1 MIPGF
6 MQEFFNPSSVAIIGA
21 SADETKLGGMLLK
34 NMIDVGY
41 KGKLYPI
48 NPKGGEIMGY
58 KAYTNVN
65 EVEGPIELAVVAVK
79 NVFVLQAVKDCI
91 QKGVKCMSIL
101 SAGFKEDSPQGAEME
116 KELQKTAKEAGI
128 RIAGPNCFG
137 NMNVRN
143 GVNYTFSHLVPSE
156 GNISILSQS
165 GAVGSS
171 ILDWTCTAGLG
182 LANFM
187 TFGNKC
193 DIDEAEILHYY
204 SEDPNTK
211 VIGIYSEGIGDGE
224 KFIKAVES
232 MPIKKPI
239 VMFKSGKTAAGSKA
253 ASSHTGSIAGSDAV
267 NNVVFK
273 KLNIHRAFDLDEFFD
288 ALMVFSTC
296 KFMEKDQ
303 IGIITNAGGLGVMS
317 ADAAYT
323 AQYCHAAQLT
333 PETIAGIKAGLP
345 KVAGITNPIDIRGDA
360 APEDFHIAINE
371 VVKDPQ
377 VGGLVIM
384 GSPLDTADLA
394 AVSKVLVQIKDTI
407 PVAAVVCLAGGK
419 KCNEGIEILKAG
431 KFPCYPT
438 PDRAVRALDILRKY
452 TVNLQKAH
460 TPLQLPKASGR
471 EQVKALI
478 DKAYSEGR
486 HTLTEAEGK
495 KMFAAYG
502 IPVPGAAV
510 VTSAA
515 DAAKEAS
522 KIGFP
527 VVMKIVSPDIAH
539 KTDVGGVVVGVKN
552 AEAAEAAFN
561 QIITSVKEK
570 APKAQIVGIAIEQ
583 MLNGPEVILS
593 MMRDAQF
600 GPVVSF
606 GLGGIY
612 VEILREISQRH
623 VPMTEE
629 DLDEMITS
637 TKAYKLL
644 SGARG
649 LPKCDIDAIKDVI
662 RKIVHI
668 TNENPEITEL
678 EINPIIAG
686 REGQGCWA
694 VDCLC
699 VLKH

>member
-1 MIPGF
+1 
-6 MQEFFNPSSVAIIGA
+6 MQEFFNPTSVAIIGA
-21 SADETKLGGMLLK
+21 SNDETKLGSMLVK
-34 NMIDVGY
+34 NMLDAGY

-48 NPKGGEIMGY
+48 NPKGGEIMGL
-58 KAYTNVN
+58 KAYANVKD
-65 EVEGPIELAVVAVK
+65 VGAPIDLAVVAVK
-79 NVFVLQAVKDCI
+79 NTFVLQAVKDCGEI
-91 QKGVKCMSIL
+91 GVKVMSIL
-101 SAGFKEDSPQGAEME
+101 TAGFKEDSPQGAEME
-116 KELQKTAKEAGI
+116 KEILAAAKAANI

-137 NMNVRN
+137 GMNVNN
-143 GVNYTFSHLVPSE
+143 GVNYTFSHLVPSA
-156 GNISILSQS
+156 GNISIMSQS

-171 ILDWTCTAGLG
+171 ILDWTCSNGVG
-182 LANFM
+182 LANFI

-193 DIDEAEILHYY
+193 DVSEAEIIRYY

-211 VIGIYSEGIGDGE
+211 VIGIYSEGISDGAA
-224 KFIKAVES
+224 FIKAVEE

-267 NNVVFK
+267 NNVVLK

-288 ALMVFSTC
+288 VLLVFSTC
-296 KFMEKDQ
+296 SPMKKDH

-323 AQYCHAAQLT
+323 ATYCHAAQLT

-360 APEDFHIAINE
+360 AATDFEIAIRE
-371 VVKDPQ
+371 VIKDPS

-384 GSPLDTADLA
+384 GSPLDTADLT
-394 AVSKVLVQIKDTI
+394 AVAKLLIQIMDEI
-407 PVAAVVCLAGGK
+407 PCATTVCFAGGK
-419 KCNEGIEILKAG
+419 KCEEAISILRAG
-431 KFPCYPT
+431 KFPAYPT
-438 PDRAVRALDILRKY
+438 PDRAVRALDIMRKY
-452 TVNLQKAH
+452 CVNAERAKDALKVPA
-460 TPLQLPKASGR
+460 TSGR
-471 EQVKALI
+471 AVVKDLI
-478 DKAYSEGR
+478 DKAYAEGR
-486 HTLTEAEGK
+486 HTLTESEGK

-510 VTSAA
+510 VNSAGSAA
-515 DAAKEAS
+515 EEAS

-527 VVMKIVSPDIAH
+527 VVMKIVSPDIQH
-539 KTDVGGVVVGVKN
+539 KTDVGGVIVGVKS
-552 AEAAEAAFN
+552 AEAASIAYDE
-561 QIITSVKEK
+561 IMTSVKAK
-570 APKAQIVGIAIEQ
+570 APMAQIVGVAIEQ
-583 MLNGPEVILS
+583 MLEGPEVILS

-623 VPMTEE
+623 VPMSEQE
-629 DLDEMITS
+629 LDEMITS

-649 LPKCDIDAIKDVI
+649 LPKRDIDAIKDVI

-686 REGQGCWA
+686 KEGQGCWA

-699 VLKH
+699 VLQH

>member
-1 MIPGF
+1 MIPGL
-6 MQEFFNPSSVAIIGA
+6 MQEYFNPSSVAIIGA

-41 KGKLYPI
+41 AGKLYPI

-296 KFMEKDQ
+296 KPMEKDQ

-323 AQYCHAAQLT
+323 AQYCHAAQLA

-360 APEDFHIAINE
+360 APRDFHIAIDE

-394 AVSKVLVQIKDTI
+394 AVSRVLVEIKDSI
-407 PVAAVVCLAGGK
+407 PVASVVCLAGGK

-452 TVNLQKAH
+452 SVNLQKPH
-460 TPLQLPKASGR
+460 TELNLPKGSGR

-478 DKAYSEGR
+478 DKAYAEGR

-561 QIITSVKEK
+561 QIMTSVKEK